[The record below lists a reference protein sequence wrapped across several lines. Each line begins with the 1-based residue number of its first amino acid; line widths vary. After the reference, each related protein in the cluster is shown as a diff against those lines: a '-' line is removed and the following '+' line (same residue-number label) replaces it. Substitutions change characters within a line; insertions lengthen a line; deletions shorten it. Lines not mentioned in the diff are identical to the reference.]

1 MLIEKKEE
9 FLMYL
14 PFQAKR
20 NKVVQGALAENVVF
34 FFSSLDESCDV
45 VSITQPSYSSSYIG
59 E

>member
-1 MLIEKKEE
+1 
-9 FLMYL
+9 MYL
-14 PFQAKR
+14 PLQAKR